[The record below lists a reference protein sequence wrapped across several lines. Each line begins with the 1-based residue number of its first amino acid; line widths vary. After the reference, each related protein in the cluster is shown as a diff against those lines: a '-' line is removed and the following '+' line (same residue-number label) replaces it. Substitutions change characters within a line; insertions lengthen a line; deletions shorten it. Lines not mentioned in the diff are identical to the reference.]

1 MTVDVS
7 SALPR
12 VGEGC
17 RGARQCALRFPLSR
31 LAGEGDKGGEGQKG
45 APAPEISYP
54 TAVPLSDLKE
64 GVANPLRGAVS
75 AWGRRTNRRG
85 ARGQAAGIRPQ
96 SAYLLHTGGCH
107 ANRRRLCGVAN
118 APLWGVPRRRGRHLA
133 GEPAAPRSRLPRQTS
148 QRERSRAAGVPGHA
162 SRRHSLPNATLASV
176 QLAAGAPTRTDDA
189 CLLDAAAPLRGRS
202 RTGSRRARVRRVAGE
217 PAARRRT
224 GDTRPAG
231 GGLHLGR
238 NRHTVGR

>member
-1 MTVDVS
+1 MNKSLRGDWRRRNRASKLVKEAHTRLLV
-7 SALPR
+7 
-12 VGEGC
+12 C
-17 RGARQCALRFPLSR
+17 RFAAITGR
-31 LAGEGDKGGEGQKG
+31 
-45 APAPEISYP
+45 
-54 TAVPLSDLKE
+54 
-64 GVANPLRGAVS
+64 NPLFVS
-75 AWGRRTNRRG
+75 VYTM
-85 ARGQAAGIRPQ
+85 
-96 SAYLLHTGGCH
+96 HGGND
-107 ANRRRLCGVAN
+107 ASRRRLCGVAN
-118 APLWGVPRRRGRHLA
+118 APLWGVPRRCRRHLA

-148 QRERSRAAGVPGHA
+148 RRERSRAAGVPGHA
-162 SRRHSLPNATLASV
+162 SRRRPLPNATLASV

-189 CLLDAAAPLRGRS
+189 RLLDAAAPLRGRS